1 MLRGN
6 TQTHF
11 WFIYAMI
18 GIYIVSPIIKVFTDN
33 ASKRMLEYFLVLWL
47 VLQSFFDSLVQIP
60 IIAPVFHNID
70 KMMIQVTASYL
81 GFFVLGHYLAEY
93 GFGAKRRHASYTLG
107 AVGIIV
113 SLVITIYMSM
123 RQGVAQETCFGYF
136 FPGIVFYSA
145 AIFIWF
151 RSAIGNGAERESA
164 GGGADSVS
172 ETTRFYDIKIFV
184 GDIRGSYAIRLR
196 SMGYGIRYLPP
207 SRSDLC
213 APDLR
218 CGASFVACADLASL
232 EGAFYQYVFDVK
244 TRSSTPS

>member
-1 MLRGN
+1 M
-6 TQTHF
+6 
-11 WFIYAMI
+11 
-18 GIYIVSPIIKVFTDN
+18 
-33 ASKRMLEYFLVLWL
+33 
-47 VLQSFFDSLVQIP
+47 VQ
-60 IIAPVFHNID
+60 
-70 KMMIQVTASYL
+70 KGSRL
-81 GFFVLGHYLAEY
+81 
-93 GFGAKRRHASYTLG
+93 
-107 AVGIIV
+107 
-113 SLVITIYMSM
+113 
-123 RQGVAQETCFGYF
+123 
-136 FPGIVFYSA
+136 
-145 AIFIWF
+145 
-151 RSAIGNGAERESA
+151 
-164 GGGADSVS
+164 GGADSVS